1 MRFLKFLYTLP
12 VLPILIGYELH
23 VIYMIV
29 KETDPDQLMDIETEG
44 ELKNIPNLT
53 WMILEKNTQDLYIYS
68 RYYHG

>member
-1 MRFLKFLYTLP
+1 
-12 VLPILIGYELH
+12 
-23 VIYMIV
+23 MIV